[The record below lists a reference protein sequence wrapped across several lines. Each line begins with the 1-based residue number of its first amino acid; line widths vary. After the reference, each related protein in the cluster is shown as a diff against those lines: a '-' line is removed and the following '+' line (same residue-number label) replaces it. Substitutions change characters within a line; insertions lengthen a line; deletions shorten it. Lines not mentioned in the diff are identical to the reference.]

1 MCAPQT
7 SLHTPFSG
15 NATSGMRPA
24 PLVYRPAHEDLR
36 SDLLSRA
43 TRPLGL

>member
-15 NATSGMRPA
+15 KRNIGHAPA
-24 PLVYRPAHEDLR
+24 RLVYRPAHEDLR